1 MRFLLRVFIGIL
13 FLSVCGVSV
22 AQTKTDTVYVCFG
35 ANTALSIFYEKQD
48 DPHFVWMEKQDTVW
62 TTLCDTVLDEYVL
75 ENVKDSVQIRCVI
88 KNGTDSVDA
97 KEYLV
102 IPIPYPKLEAGIIRL
117 IGKDSVCPGTDPGSV
132 IVYRPAS
139 GGDGDFKW
147 QKSTDNLKWVNV
159 TDTLSMEY
167 KIGNID
173 STTRFRLWTGCGVA
187 SDTIS
192 VYVFDSLK
200 VEMKGIDDTICYH
213 TSMPELSC
221 VPNDGGGN
229 YSYRWQEST
238 DGSVWNYA
246 SGVYTD
252 SVYKGVILDSTRY
265 FRVKVQSTCGQLVS
279 DSVII
284 TVHPKFEPGDIVG
297 GDTVCSGGSP
307 NYITFEKNPSG
318 GGGKYVFQWEQS
330 DDGASYVLA
339 SNATDTIFSPAPPQK
354 TMYFR
359 VKVTDKLCSVEKN
372 TNEVVVYVPD
382 KMKPA
387 TIYAQGKD
395 TICFGAD
402 AGMLYVYAPATG
414 GKGIISNQ
422 WQCSVAGSTWIDV
435 PRADSVVY
443 HPGKLKQNTS
453 FRLKSV
459 SECDS
464 VFSDNITFYVYD
476 SLVPAVI
483 QSSKTT
489 TLCYGDTG
497 GVLLIKSQAEGG
509 NGNFTYQWHRV
520 YDAGWLPVLG
530 ATESQFMPGVLYE
543 TAAFAVT
550 CVSSAGCGSVKSN
563 VITLN
568 VYPELIA
575 GKIGKD
581 TQLCFHT
588 MPPLWTCSP
597 EGGSGTYKYLW
608 QSSHDNHTWSTVSGS
623 SNNSSFQDNALDSIS
638 FYRVVVNASGC
649 SDTSGVVK
657 VEVLP
662 RLNPEISGGDT
673 QICYHSKAPN
683 LKCNQSGDDYRFK
696 WQYSVDPSD
705 KLSWVVASDSNVF
718 DDGLL
723 DVSRF
728 YRVIVSTS
736 HGCSDTSKTVNV
748 TVMPKFD
755 VGDIGNDATICFGT
769 VPNSSIGFKKIPEGV
784 YCQWEMSID
793 SVHYD
798 MLEKETGVQYK
809 FNNSLDCD
817 HYYRVVAKSS
827 EGCYDTTNVVKIT
840 VLPKMVPGS
849 IAGNQALC
857 SIKDADTIKMV
868 AQATGSSGRY
878 GFQWE
883 YSEDTLNWIVVN
895 GADDTVLL
903 PTINNPV
910 VYYRLV
916 FSDTFCQE
924 NAASNMV
931 RVRISQL
938 PDSVVIHGKTSVCY
952 NQYETYYVE
961 KCGHGVHYEWDLSG
975 KNGSIIPISKENDT
989 IEVYWFSPGTTDSLF
1004 FKVSVPDA
1012 ECERTSVQRI
1022 GILDMRSPSV
1032 TEIRRKPNSNIWVAK
1047 EDDRNIFFQWGYTT
1061 KNIGRDSVLKEG
1073 MGVRYVQINSFD
1085 AENNIYWLK
1094 MYPDSSCPCHSYQ
1107 VFGSETAIPD
1117 VKSEDNPVRVVT
1129 ALSDAFTVFISNP
1142 NNEQVNI
1149 RLISPTGQI
1158 IYQRSLGDGNQI
1170 VHNAPVSVNAGFYLI
1185 QVRIGNNVYVKKTVI
1200 L

>member
-13 FLSVCGVSV
+13 LMSLCGVSG
-22 AQTKTDTVYVCFG
+22 AQTKPDTIRVCFG
-35 ANTALSIFYEKQD
+35 ADTVLSNLRVEQD
-48 DPHFVWMEKQDTVW
+48 GQHFVWMEKKDTGW
-62 TTLCDTVLDEYVL
+62 TTLCDTVSDEYVL
-75 ENVKDSVQIRCVI
+75 EKVEDSVRIRCVI
-88 KNGTDSVDA
+88 KINADAVDL
-97 KEYLV
+97 KEYHV
-102 IPIPYPKLEAGIIRL
+102 IPYAQLVSGEIRL
-117 IGKDSVCPGTDPGSV
+117 YGKDSVCPGTDPGNV
-132 IVYRPAS
+132 IVYSPAS
-139 GGDGDFKW
+139 GGDGIFIW
-147 QKSTDNLKWVNV
+147 QKSTDGSNWENV
-159 TDTLSMEY
+159 MDSFPMECE
-167 KIGNID
+167 IGNID
-173 STTRFRLWTGCGVA
+173 STTYFRVWTGCGVA

-192 VYVFDSLK
+192 VYVYDSLK
-200 VEMKGIDDTICYH
+200 VEMRGIDDTICYH

-221 VPNDGGGN
+221 IPNDGGGN
-229 YSYRWQEST
+229 YSYRWQESK
-238 DGSVWNYA
+238 DGSNWNYA

-265 FRVKVQSTCGQLVS
+265 FRVKVQSICGQLVS
-279 DSVII
+279 DSVKI
-284 TVHPKFEPGDIVG
+284 TVHPKFEPGVIVG
-297 GDTVCSGGSP
+297 GDTVCSGRSP
-307 NYITFEKNPSG
+307 NGITFEKNPSG
-318 GGGKYVFQWEQS
+318 GGGKYGFQWEQS
-330 DDGASYVLA
+330 DDGVSYVLA
-339 SNATDTIFSPAPPQK
+339 SNATDTIFLPANPKK

-359 VKVTDKLCSVEKN
+359 VKVTDKLCSVEKK

-387 TIYAQGKD
+387 TIYAQGKN

-402 AGMLYVYAPATG
+402 AGMLYVYAPAIG

-443 HPGKLKQNTS
+443 YPGKLKQNTS

-464 VFSDNITFYVYD
+464 VFSGTITFYVYD

-497 GVLLIKSQAEGG
+497 GVLSIKSQAEGG

-597 EGGSGTYKYLW
+597 KGGSGIYEYLW

-623 SNNSSFQDNALDSIS
+623 SNNSSFQDKALDTIS

-673 QICYHSKAPN
+673 QICYHSKAPI
-683 LKCNQSGDDYRFK
+683 LKCNQSSDNYMFQ
-696 WQYSVDPSD
+696 WQYSLDTSK
-705 KLSWVVASDSNVF
+705 KLWEIAASDSNVYE
-718 DDGLL
+718 DGLL
-723 DVSRF
+723 DSSRY
-728 YRVIVSTS
+728 YRVIVNTS
-736 HGCSDTSKTVNV
+736 HGCSDTSNPVKV
-748 TVMPKFD
+748 TVLPKFD
-755 VGDIGNDATICFGT
+755 VGDIGNDATICYGT
-769 VPNSSIGFKKIPEGV
+769 VPDSSIGLLSPKQV
-784 YCQWEMSID
+784 YCQWEMSTD
-793 SVHYD
+793 SIYYELLKD
-798 MLEKETGVQYK
+798 ETGVQYK
-809 FNNSLDCD
+809 FNNKLDCN
-817 HYYRVVAKSS
+817 HYYRMVAKSS

-989 IEVYWFSPGTTDSLF
+989 IEVYWFSPGATDSLF

-1094 MYPDSSCPCHSYQ
+1094 MYPDSSCPCHSFQ
-1107 VFGSETAIPD
+1107 VFGQETAVSNI
-1117 VKSEDNPVRVVT
+1117 KSEDNLVRVVT
-1129 ALSDAFTVFISNP
+1129 ALSDAFTVHISNP
-1142 NNEQVNI
+1142 NNEPVNI

-1158 IYQRSLGDGNQI
+1158 IYQRSLGDGNLI